1 MKRDMTLIYEDL
13 EFLEEEGPTVDTPFY
28 PTFTEDQIQYH
39 MSLCQQAGF
48 ITTIHNP
55 TPRTT
60 LTWKGHDVLDNFRFS
75 Y

>member
-1 MKRDMTLIYEDL
+1 
-13 EFLEEEGPTVDTPFY
+13 
-28 PTFTEDQIQYH
+28 